1 MILAGLIT
9 RTAAMNT
16 LTSRSLPAWFPLLF
30 ACACLLAL
38 SACTTT
44 EVDEFRQGE
53 TSMNADGSIVILG
66 RRQNN
71 NYETEGS
78 FVNCVANVVDSGQ
91 NGITVVPEQEF
102 LDAMFPFFEPRT
114 APMRTGHLKEL
125 MDLEV
130 AAERM
135 EEFGIQYIVWLDG
148 ITQRSQQA
156 GSISCTIGPGG
167 GGCFGFGTWQ
177 DDSNFEA
184 EIWDMKTLDT
194 VGSIST
200 DAVGQSYMPAL
211 VVPIPLI
218 ARVEA
223 NACSGLGNQLKQ
235 FINGS

>member
-1 MILAGLIT
+1 
-9 RTAAMNT
+9 MNT
-16 LTSRSLPAWFPLLF
+16 SSIRPTFSLISLLL
-30 ACACLLAL
+30 CVLAL
-38 SACTTT
+38 TGCTTT
-44 EVDEFRQGE
+44 EIDEFRQGA
-53 TSMNADGSIVILG
+53 TSITEGDSIVILG

-78 FVNCVANVVDSGQ
+78 FVNCVANVVGSGQ

-125 MDLEV
+125 MSLEV
-130 AAERM
+130 AASRM
-135 EEFGIQYIVWLDG
+135 EDFGIQYIVWLDG
-148 ITQRSQQA
+148 VTQRSQQA

-200 DAVGQSYMPAL
+200 DAMGQSYMPAL

-235 FINGS
+235 FINGDGTVAAK

>member
-1 MILAGLIT
+1 
-9 RTAAMNT
+9 MNRSIRS
-16 LTSRSLPAWFPLLF
+16 LTSLLF
-30 ACACLLAL
+30 VAVSVWLL
-38 SACTTT
+38 SGCTTT
-44 EVDEFRQGE
+44 EIDQFRQGATGITKGE
-53 TSMNADGSIVILG
+53 SIVILG

-71 NYETEGS
+71 NYETEGD
-78 FVNCVANVVDSGQ
+78 FVNCVANVVGSGRD
-91 NGITVVPEQEF
+91 GISVVAEREF

-114 APMRTGHLKEL
+114 APMRTSHLKEL
-125 MDLEV
+125 MNMEV
-130 AAERM
+130 AAQRM
-135 EEFGIQYIVWLDG
+135 DEFGIQYIVWLDG
-148 ITQRSQQA
+148 VTQRSQQA

-177 DDSNFEA
+177 DDSNFQA

-200 DAVGQSYMPAL
+200 DAMGQSYMPAL

-235 FINGS
+235 FINGDS

>member
-1 MILAGLIT
+1 MNTHALSFRSPLSLLSLLLCVF
-9 RTAAMNT
+9 AMNG
-16 LTSRSLPAWFPLLF
+16 
-30 ACACLLAL
+30 
-38 SACTTT
+38 CTTT
-44 EVDEFRQGE
+44 EIDEFRQGATGITE
-53 TSMNADGSIVILG
+53 GDSIVILG

-78 FVNCVANVVDSGQ
+78 FVNCVADVVSSGQ
-91 NGITVVPEQEF
+91 NGIKVVPEREF

-114 APMRTGHLKEL
+114 APMRTSHLKEL
-125 MDLEV
+125 MEMEV
-130 AAERM
+130 AATRM
-135 EEFGIQYIVWLDG
+135 EDFGIQYIVWLDG

-184 EIWDMKTLDT
+184 EVWDMKTMNT

-200 DAVGQSYMPAL
+200 DAMGQSYMPAL

-235 FINGS
+235 FIKGGS

>member
-1 MILAGLIT
+1 
-9 RTAAMNT
+9 MNC
-16 LTSRSLPAWFPLLF
+16 SIRSLSCLLF
-30 ACACLLAL
+30 LTCSVLLFGG
-38 SACTTT
+38 CTTT
-44 EVDEFRQGE
+44 EIDQFRQGA
-53 TSMNADGSIVILG
+53 TSISADGSIVILG

-71 NYETEGS
+71 NYETEGD
-78 FVNCVANVVDSGQ
+78 FVNCVANVVGSGKD
-91 NGITVVPEQEF
+91 GISVVPEREF

-125 MDLEV
+125 MNMEV
-130 AAERM
+130 AAQRM
-135 EEFGIQYIVWLDG
+135 DEFGIQYIVWLDG

-184 EIWDMKTLDT
+184 EIWDMNTLDT

-218 ARVEA
+218 ARVEQ

-235 FINGS
+235 FINGDS

>member
-1 MILAGLIT
+1 MHERI
-9 RTAAMNT
+9 
-16 LTSRSLPAWFPLLF
+16 RSLSL
-30 ACACLLAL
+30 LLALSVAAFL

-44 EVDEFRQGE
+44 EIDEFRQGE
-53 TSMNADGSIVILG
+53 TSITGDEKIVILG

-78 FVNCVANVVDSGQ
+78 FVQCVARVVNSGRDGINVVAERD
-91 NGITVVPEQEF
+91 F

-114 APMRTGHLKEL
+114 APMRTSHLREL
-125 MDLEV
+125 MSIDV
-130 AAERM
+130 AKEKI
-135 EEFGIQYIVWLDG
+135 EEFGVAYIVWLDG
-148 ITQRSQQA
+148 LTERSEQA
-156 GSISCTIGPGG
+156 GTISCAIGPGG

-177 DDSNFEA
+177 DDSKFEA
-184 EIWDMKTLDT
+184 EIWDLKTQDV

-200 DAVGQSYMPAL
+200 DANGQSYMPAL

-235 FINGS
+235 FIGGGTTN

>member
-1 MILAGLIT
+1 
-9 RTAAMNT
+9 MNISSIRPTFT
-16 LTSRSLPAWFPLLF
+16 LLSLLLCVF
-30 ACACLLAL
+30 ALT
-38 SACTTT
+38 ACTTT
-44 EVDEFRQGE
+44 EIDEFRQGA
-53 TSMNADGSIVILG
+53 TSIQDGDSIVILG

-78 FVNCVANVVDSGQ
+78 FVNCVANVVNSGQ
-91 NGITVVPEQEF
+91 NGIAVVPEQEF

-114 APMRTGHLKEL
+114 APMRTSHLKEL
-125 MDLEV
+125 MSLEV
-130 AAERM
+130 AATRM
-135 EEFGIQYIVWLDG
+135 EDFGIQYIVWLDG

-184 EIWDMKTLDT
+184 EVWDMKTLDT

-200 DAVGQSYMPAL
+200 DAMGQSYMPAL

-235 FINGS
+235 FINGDVAVK

>member
-1 MILAGLIT
+1 MSFLQPSRILVL
-9 RTAAMNT
+9 
-16 LTSRSLPAWFPLLF
+16 LSL
-30 ACACLLAL
+30 LLAALTL
-38 SACTTT
+38 SGCTST
-44 EVDEFRQGE
+44 EIDEFRQGE
-53 TSMNADGSIVILG
+53 TGINSNAGESIVILG

-78 FVNCVANVVDSGQ
+78 FVQCVARVVSSG
-91 NGITVVPEQEF
+91 NDGIPVVNEREF

-125 MDLEV
+125 MELDV
-130 AAERM
+130 AAERLQ
-135 EEFGIQYIVWLDG
+135 EYGIQYIVWLDG
-148 ITQRSQQA
+148 LTQRSEQA

-177 DDSNFEA
+177 DDSNFQA
-184 EIWDMKTLDT
+184 EIWSLSTLES

-200 DAVGQSYMPAL
+200 DANGQSYMPAL

>member
-1 MILAGLIT
+1 MKRFLHGSIFKAVATFGL
-9 RTAAMNT
+9 
-16 LTSRSLPAWFPLLF
+16 LVSL
-30 ACACLLAL
+30 C
-38 SACTTT
+38 ACTTT
-44 EVDEFRQGE
+44 EIDEFRQGE
-53 TSMNADGSIVILG
+53 TGIADHESIVILG

-78 FVNCVANVVDSGQ
+78 FVQCVANVVSSGSQ
-91 NGITVVPEQEF
+91 PINVVGEQEF

-114 APMRTGHLKEL
+114 APMRTGHLREL
-125 MDLEV
+125 MDIDV
-130 AAERM
+130 AKSKMDEY
-135 EEFGIQYIVWLDG
+135 GIEYIVWLDG
-148 ITQRSQQA
+148 ITQRSEQA

-184 EIWDMKTLDT
+184 EIWDMDTLET
-194 VGSIST
+194 AGSIST
-200 DAVGQSYMPAL
+200 DANGQSYMPAL

>member
-1 MILAGLIT
+1 MLRLHAPPTTLVLAL
-9 RTAAMNT
+9 
-16 LTSRSLPAWFPLLF
+16 
-30 ACACLLAL
+30 LLAVL
-38 SACTTT
+38 ALTGCTAT
-44 EVDEFRQGE
+44 EIDEFRQGE
-53 TSMNADGSIVILG
+53 TGINSQAGESIVILG

-78 FVNCVANVVDSGQ
+78 FVQCVARVVSGG
-91 NGITVVPEQEF
+91 NDGIPVVNEDEF

-114 APMRTGHLKEL
+114 APMRTGHLRQL
-125 MDLEV
+125 MELEV
-130 AAERM
+130 AAERLKDY
-135 EEFGIQYIVWLDG
+135 GIQYIVWLDG
-148 ITQRSQQA
+148 LTQRSDQA

-184 EIWDMKTLDT
+184 EIWSLSTLES

-200 DAVGQSYMPAL
+200 DANGQSYMPAL

>member
-1 MILAGLIT
+1 MNTILNTTFLRSSGLI
-9 RTAAMNT
+9 
-16 LTSRSLPAWFPLLF
+16 SL
-30 ACACLLAL
+30 LLAFL
-38 SACTTT
+38 ALTGCTTT
-44 EVDEFRQGE
+44 EIDEFRQGATTITE
-53 TSMNADGSIVILG
+53 GDSIVILG

-78 FVNCVANVVDSGQ
+78 FVNCVANVVGSGQ
-91 NGITVVPEQEF
+91 NGIAVVPEQEF

-130 AAERM
+130 AASRM
-135 EEFGIQYIVWLDG
+135 ADFGIQYIVWLDG

-184 EIWDMKTLDT
+184 EVWDMETLET

>member
-1 MILAGLIT
+1 M
-9 RTAAMNT
+9 T
-16 LTSRSLPAWFPLLF
+16 LTHTNAPTGLFPILPLL
-30 ACACLLAL
+30 LLL
-38 SACTTT
+38 LTLGACTTT
-44 EVDEFRQGE
+44 EIDEFRQGA
-53 TSMNADGSIVILG
+53 TSIDSDESIVILG

-71 NYETEGS
+71 NYETESS
-78 FVNCVANVVDSGQ
+78 FVQCVANVVQQGRD
-91 NGITVVPEQEF
+91 GISVVPEKEF

-125 MDLEV
+125 MSLEV
-130 AAERM
+130 ASQRM
-135 EEFGIQYIVWLDG
+135 DEYGIQYIVWLDG
-148 ITQRSQQA
+148 ITQRSGQA

-184 EIWDMKTLDT
+184 EIWDMDSLET

-200 DAVGQSYMPAL
+200 DANGQSYMPAL

-223 NACSGLGNQLKQ
+223 NACSGLGNQLKV

>member
-1 MILAGLIT
+1 MNNLLVKANARTLSGL
-9 RTAAMNT
+9 
-16 LTSRSLPAWFPLLF
+16 LPLLI
-30 ACACLLAL
+30 CLFAL

-44 EVDEFRQGE
+44 EIDEFRQGA
-53 TSMNADGSIVILG
+53 TSINADESIVILG

-78 FVNCVANVVDSGQ
+78 FVNCVANVVGSGQ
-91 NGITVVPEQEF
+91 DGISVVAEQEF

-130 AAERM
+130 ASERM
-135 EEFGIQYIVWLDG
+135 DLFGIQYIVWLDG

-156 GSISCTIGPGG
+156 GTISCTIGPGG

-184 EIWDMKTLDT
+184 EIWDMKTMDT

-200 DAVGQSYMPAL
+200 DAMGQSYMPAL
-211 VVPIPLI
+211 VVPIPLF